1 LPQVFL
7 GGILW
12 EVELMPKYLQYI
24 SDVLPLT
31 YAVKGLR
38 DIMYN
43 GKDLLDVGGDLGVLI
58 GFTILTSI
66 LAALTLKRGT
76 N

>member
-1 LPQVFL
+1 VFL

-12 EVELMPKYLQYI
+12 PVEQMPKYLQYLADI
-24 SDVLPLT
+24 LPLT

-38 DIMYN
+38 DIMLY
-43 GKDLLDVGGDLGVLI
+43 GKGLLDVGVDLGVLI
-58 GFTILTSI
+58 GFTILTTI
-66 LAALTLKRGT
+66 LASLTLRKGT